1 MYDGVSRP
9 HHLDARM
16 QSLTKRTQVRAVVRT
31 PSAVVL
37 RRTEQ
42 KRCHIAMTLDK
53 DIVNIIEQCR
63 LLLAFGTLSP
73 DIVEENGK
81 RTYAEV
87 VHLFEFCHQMLTVLI
102 VPLDVESRMDGPVK
116 MHTTKFGTLVELLD
130 TCSLFV
136 GIRLAPVG
144 TVVGII
150 LRTVDIY
157 IHLMASIEVQLA
169 QPMLMAPGTSV
180 KTLDAAAER
189 HVRPVR
195 NPAHLKSPFRHHLLQ
210 GLHTIIESTGIS
222 SHNDSTFRSHL

>member
-1 MYDGVSRP
+1 
-9 HHLDARM
+9 
-16 QSLTKRTQVRAVVRT
+16 
-31 PSAVVL
+31 
-37 RRTEQ
+37 
-42 KRCHIAMTLDK
+42 MTLHK
-53 DIVNIIEQCR
+53 HIV
-63 LLLAFGTLSP
+63 
-73 DIVEENGK
+73 DIVEECCLLLALGALSPNIIEEDSKG
-81 RTYAEV
+81 TYAEV
-87 VHLFEFCHQMLTVLI
+87 VHLFEFGHQMLTVLI
-102 VPLDVESRMDGPVK
+102 VPLDIESRVDGPVK

-150 LRTVDIY
+150 LRTVDIH

-195 NPAHLKSPFRHHLLQ
+195 NPAHLKSPFQHHLLQ